1 MKNNICSTV
10 IECFLASDKHEP
22 LSFLSAVHCLKCKN
36 CRNLIKTLRTAENAA
51 RIEAKKSLFGIGA
64 ADDPVIVR
72 IMAHIESAYGSK
84 HEYPVHA
91 ISFTRWISAGCI
103 LIAAIVLFGLFSAA
117 AGIRQ
122 MQLLLFFTIY
132 IMKKYLCFSLFITGY
147 CAFFVGSN
155 LSFFIKK
162 IRTIRPV

>member
-1 MKNNICSTV
+1 MKKDICTAV
-10 IECFLASDKHEP
+10 IEGFSASDKHEP

-84 HEYPVHA
+84 HEHPIHG
-91 ISFTRWISAGCI
+91 ISLTRWISAGCI

-122 MQLLLFFTIY
+122 MQLLL
-132 IMKKYLCFSLFITGY
+132 YLCFSLFITGY

>member
-10 IECFLASDKHEP
+10 IECFLASDKHESLP
-22 LSFLSAVHCLKCKN
+22 FLSAVHCLKCKK

-51 RIEAKKSLFGIGA
+51 LTAAKKGLFEIRT
-64 ADDPVIVR
+64 ADAPFVMR
-72 IMAHIESAYGSK
+72 IMEHIESAYGSK
-84 HEYPVHA
+84 HEKPVHG
-91 ISFTRWISAGCI
+91 ISLTRWISAGCI

-122 MQLLLFFTIY
+122 MQLLL
-132 IMKKYLCFSLFITGY
+132 YLCFALFITGY
-147 CAFFVGSN
+147 CAFFVGGN
-155 LSFFIKK
+155 LNFFIKK